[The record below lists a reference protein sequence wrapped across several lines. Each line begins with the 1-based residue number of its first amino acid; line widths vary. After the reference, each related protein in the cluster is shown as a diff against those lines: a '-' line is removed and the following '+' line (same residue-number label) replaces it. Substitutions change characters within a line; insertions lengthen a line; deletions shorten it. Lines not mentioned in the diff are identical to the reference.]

1 MNSMNLNDYR
11 NDPSRIMEED
21 TSENLQSSE
30 YRQEINTL
38 KIEKLS
44 NRVTLISVII
54 PCLICAIL
62 IFIYLDMK
70 ERVVDVDETK
80 RIQVEKMAQQL
91 EEKLNGLDVRI
102 AKNKFELDQQLPVLS
117 KKQENLENQL
127 AKLSSSKAEAK
138 TIEIAM
144 AKLGEGIQKN
154 TSQNKSNQ
162 SALEA
167 VNIKF
172 SASIKENDAQFKEN
186 ANQIKEEISLF
197 KKKFNSGLVEVS
209 AYEEQ
214 LGQLGKTTSL
224 LDKKF
229 KAMELEKLS
238 GKELDNRFN
247 QMQQSFERKIKELET
262 KLAQRTSSSPAPVK
276 TTNKKQSSDMKPASQ
291 LDTGDIKS
299 GNISEQPLKQ

>member
-1 MNSMNLNDYR
+1 MDSMNLNDYR

-38 KIEKLS
+38 KIEKLA

-80 RIQVEKMAQQL
+80 RIQVEKIAQQL
-91 EEKLNGLDVRI
+91 EEKLNALDVRI

-117 KKQENLENQL
+117 KKQETLETQL
-127 AKLSSSKAEAK
+127 TKLSSSKADAK
-138 TIEIAM
+138 TMETAM

-162 SALEA
+162 LALEA
-167 VNIKF
+167 VNVKF
-172 SASIKENDAQFKEN
+172 LASIKENNAQFKEN
-186 ANQIKEEISLF
+186 ADQIKEEISLF
-197 KKKFNSGLVEVS
+197 KKKFDSGLAELR

-238 GKELDNRFN
+238 GKELDSRFN

-276 TTNKKQSSDMKPASQ
+276 TTDKTQSSDTKPSPQ
-291 LDTGDIKS
+291 LDTGNIKS